1 MSELG
6 RAPRIKNRA
15 PAAIQIT
22 AEQLLREAQERQD
35 SPFQGA
41 KHRIQSLE
49 ELEEYRGRKRGEF
62 ESRIRASRFNISAW
76 IKYAVWE
83 ASQGEL
89 PRSRSV
95 FERALDVDPYS
106 VPLWTRYVDT
116 ELKNRNINHARNLLD
131 RAVNLLP
138 RMNQMWYKY
147 VHLEELLGNVA
158 GTRTIFERWM
168 EWQPDEKA
176 WAAYIAFEVRHDEK
190 ERGSEIWERAIVVH
204 SAPREWIKWA
214 QYEETEREDLDR
226 ARNVFMTA
234 LEYFGESETQ
244 LEKAQTV
251 YTAFAKLEIRAREYD
266 RARAIYKY
274 ILERL
279 SRSKSQGVYASY
291 TRFEKQFGNRQDV
304 EDTVLGKR
312 RIQYEEQLA
321 QPGEGAD
328 YDTWF
333 DYIKLEEESL
343 RTHLDGQWDPQA
355 SETTETR
362 NRIRDLYERAIAQVP
377 PTHDKRHWRRY
388 IFLWLNYA
396 LFEEMDAR
404 DSVRARDVY
413 KKAIA
418 LIPHRE
424 FTFAKLWLQFAHFEV
439 RQLDLPAARK
449 ILGSAI
455 GLCPKDRL
463 FRGYI
468 DLELSLKEFDRA
480 RIIYGKSLEW
490 DPSNPQTWV
499 RFAELEQNLWEDERA
514 RQIFELAIG
523 QPSLDMPEV
532 VWKAFIDFEFD
543 LGEYERVYALYDA
556 LLERTGHVKVWIAYA
571 HSQIGAALA
580 QDEAENEGEEDQEQA
595 DEPMAEEE
603 KKNLQEQRRH
613 DAVERARVLFER
625 GYNDLKS
632 REAKEDR
639 VVLLNA
645 WKAFEDEYGT
655 VEQVSAVEAK
665 MPRVVKKRRELPSG
679 DLEEYYDML
688 FPDDEDETSKPSFN
702 LLKLAHAWKAQ
713 QEAAGAPKD
722 PQSSPSSGSAKH
734 AEGHEDAP
742 DHEPESALPPHPQSE
757 SEDES

>member
-1 MSELG
+1 MSQLG

-15 PAAIQIT
+15 PAPVQIT
-22 AEQLLREAQERQD
+22 AEQLLREAQERQEA
-35 SPFQGA
+35 PFQGA

-49 ELEEYRGRKRGEF
+49 ELDEYRGRKRGEF
-62 ESRIRASRFNISAW
+62 ESRIRAARSNISAW

-83 ASQGEL
+83 ASQGDL
-89 PRSRSV
+89 ARARSV
-95 FERALDVDPYS
+95 FERALDIDPYS

-116 ELKNRNINHARNLLD
+116 ELKNRNINHARNILD

-147 VHLEELLGNVA
+147 VHLEELLGNIP

-168 EWQPDEKA
+168 QWQPDEKA
-176 WAAYIAFEVRHDEK
+176 WASYIAFEVRHDEK
-190 ERGSEIWERAIVVH
+190 IRGSDIWERAIVVH

-214 QYEETEREDLDR
+214 QYEETEREDMER

-234 LEYFGESETQ
+234 LEYFGESEPQ

-251 YTAFAKLEIRAREYD
+251 YTAFAKLEVRAREYD

-279 SRSKSQGVYASY
+279 PRSKSQGVYASY

-321 QPGEGAD
+321 QPGGGAD

-333 DYIKLEEESL
+333 DYVKLEEESL
-343 RTHLDGQWDPQA
+343 RAHLEAGWDPRGSEA
-355 SETTETR
+355 SHAR
-362 NRIRDLYERAIAQVP
+362 NKIRDLYERAIAQVP
-377 PTHDKRHWRRY
+377 PTHEKRHWRRY

-396 LFEEMDAR
+396 VFEDVDAQ
-404 DSVRARDVY
+404 DGNRAREVY
-413 KKAIA
+413 KKAMA
-418 LIPHRE
+418 LVPHRE
-424 FTFAKLWLQFAHFEV
+424 FTFAKLWLQFAYFEI

-449 ILGSAI
+449 IMGTAI

-468 DLELSLKEFDRA
+468 ELELALKEFDRA
-480 RIIYGKSLEW
+480 RTIYSKSLEW
-490 DPSNPQTWV
+490 DASNPQTWV

-514 RQIFELAIG
+514 RQIYELAVA
-523 QPSLDMPEV
+523 QSTLDMPEV

-543 LGEYERVYALYDA
+543 LGEYGRTNALYEA
-556 LLERTGHVKVWIAYA
+556 LLDRTGHVKVWIAYA

-580 QDEAENEGEEDQEQA
+580 QDEAENENEEGAGNEEA
-595 DEPMAEEE
+595 NEAPMPDEDKAAM
-603 KKNLQEQRRH
+603 QVQRRQE
-613 DAVERARVLFER
+613 AVERSRSLFQR
-625 GYNDLKS
+625 GYSDLKA

-655 VEQVSAVEAK
+655 PDQASAVDAK
-665 MPRVVKKRRELPSG
+665 MPKVVKKRRELPG
-679 DLEEYYDML
+679 GELEEYYDML

-713 QEAAGAPKD
+713 QEAATATTGP
-722 PQSSPSSGSAKH
+722 PIGSPSAS
-734 AEGHEDAP
+734 
-742 DHEPESALPPHPQSE
+742 EPRGDDDRVDSALSQQHSDTE
-757 SEDES
+757 V